1 MGPTSVC
8 PSFGSCV
15 ASRIYGSCLAS
26 RIYGSCPRFINR
38 QLCLRLLSRH
48 SHLRFAPR
56 QSSLVST
63 SPVRVS
69 PVVSETASI
78 DKEISKLVQTT
89 KNWFRIK
96 LQIMIDFT
104 ELKFEQCQQFQKYL
118 LGTQN
123 RKLIHNVQDKY

>member
-1 MGPTSVC
+1 MSQLRFVRRQ
-8 PSFGSCV
+8 SHLRFV
-15 ASRIYGSCLAS
+15 SRQSHRRFLS
-26 RIYGSCPRFINR
+26 RQSCPRFVNR

-78 DKEISKLVQTT
+78 DKEISKLVQAT